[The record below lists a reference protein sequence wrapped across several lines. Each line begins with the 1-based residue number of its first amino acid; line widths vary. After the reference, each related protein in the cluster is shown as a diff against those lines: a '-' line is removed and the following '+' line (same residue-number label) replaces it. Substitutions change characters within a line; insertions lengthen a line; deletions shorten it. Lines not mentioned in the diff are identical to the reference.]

1 MNKAAKGEISPE
13 AGIIKEPT
21 YLPGHLSHFFE
32 SYKNIKRIFFT
43 NMKIRRVK

>member
-13 AGIIKEPT
+13 AGIIKEST
-21 YLPGHLSHFFE
+21 YLPDHLSQFFE
-32 SYKNIKRIFFT
+32 SYKIKRIFFT